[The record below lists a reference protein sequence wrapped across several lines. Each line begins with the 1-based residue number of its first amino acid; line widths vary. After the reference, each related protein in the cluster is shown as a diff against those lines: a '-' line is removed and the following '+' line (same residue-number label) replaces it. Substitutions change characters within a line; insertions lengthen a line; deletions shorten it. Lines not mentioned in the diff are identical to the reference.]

1 MTVIDEIIAKRKEEI
16 ASGTDTGGFTVPS
29 EREVPVSLFG
39 QEPFIIAEVKKKS
52 PSKGVF
58 TESFNHLQAASS
70 YIEQGIKNISVITE
84 KNYFAGSLQYLYE
97 IKKKYP
103 ETAVLRKDFLVC
115 EKDIEVSYNCG
126 ADALLLI
133 ASALEKS
140 LLEKLYFLTLEKGMK
155 PLVELHDKDDLEK
168 VKSFKPILVGI
179 NSRDLK
185 DFSVDMISPLLLR
198 REIDW
203 AADVVY
209 ESGIG
214 SRSDAVFAFSSG
226 FSGILTGESVI
237 KNPLLASV
245 YIDSFFSVKEKRINP
260 ERYFWNR
267 IFSKADSPDSGC
279 LSNNRSDS
287 GSNISLSADCSN
299 GNSDVIRNSSDNY
312 SADSISRGK
321 RPDSRNG
328 EESFFY
334 SRESNDSGCISK
346 SNINMKSSNNKNSR
360 DIGSSFVSTS
370 DENSRTGTRVSPLV
384 KICGITNREDCE
396 AAYKAGAD
404 MIGMVFAPSVRKA
417 DISLPEIIS
426 DIDIPKVA
434 VLVNPDKDLVKT
446 LESYYER
453 GLIDAVQLSGDET
466 PEFCAG
472 LDIPFYK
479 TLRIK
484 NADEYDSGEKYR
496 SVRILTDSY
505 SKNSYGGT
513 GKKVAAEIL
522 ESISEKAR
530 GRLWLA
536 GGISCENVS
545 EIADKYLPELID
557 ASSSLEIS
565 PGKKDFRKME
575 EFIKAAKGL

>member
-1 MTVIDEIIAKRKEEI
+1 MTIIDEIIAKRKEEI

-103 ETAVLRKDFLVC
+103 ETAILRKDFLVC
-115 EKDIEVSYNCG
+115 ENDIEVSYNCG

-140 LLEKLYFLTLEKGMK
+140 LLEKFYYLTLEKGMK

-203 AADVVY
+203 EADVVY

-267 IFSKADSPDSGC
+267 IYSKAASPDSGF
-279 LSNNRSDS
+279 LSNNRGDS
-287 GSNISLSADCSN
+287 SSNISLVAGCSN
-299 GNSDVIRNSSDNY
+299 GNSDVKKSSSDGI
-312 SADSISRGK
+312 SADSISRVN

-328 EESFFY
+328 EESLLY
-334 SRESNDSGCISK
+334 SRESNDPGCISK
-346 SNINMKSSNNKNSR
+346 SNISMNSSTNKNSR

-370 DENSRTGTRVSPLV
+370 DENSRIRRVSPLV

-417 DISLPEIIS
+417 DITLPEKIR

-434 VLVNPDKDLVKT
+434 VLVNPDKELVKT
-446 LESYYER
+446 LEDYYER

-522 ESISEKAR
+522 ESISVKAK
-530 GRLWLA
+530 GGLWLA
-536 GGISCENVS
+536 GGMSCENVS
-545 EIADKYLPELID
+545 EIAEKYLPELID

-565 PGKKDFRKME
+565 PGKKDLRKME